1 MLRSPNSTSLWRCRM
16 TIPVAS
22 IFSGKFEFD
31 LALPAAFHN
40 PFSSISNLRLH
51 ILNILSNEPE
61 TKNCPRSKFN

>member
-1 MLRSPNSTSLWRCRM
+1 M